1 MKVNW
6 LRTVITL
13 VMLALWP
20 LAVMHCK
27 LETIPGLEFLRCASD
42 TPTGSDCQRDGC
54 ETVESAAYKTPDN
67 QDIAPEPVF
76 EIAMLSML
84 LEREDCPYEK
94 HFCWPE
100 TAAPPEFR
108 KSWQFSFRTALPPRA
123 PSFVS

>member
-1 MKVNW
+1 MIMKS

-20 LAVMHCK
+20 LAAMHCK

-76 EIAMLSML
+76 EIAMLSTL

-94 HFCWPE
+94 HF
-100 TAAPPEFR
+100 
-108 KSWQFSFRTALPPRA
+108 
-123 PSFVS
+123 